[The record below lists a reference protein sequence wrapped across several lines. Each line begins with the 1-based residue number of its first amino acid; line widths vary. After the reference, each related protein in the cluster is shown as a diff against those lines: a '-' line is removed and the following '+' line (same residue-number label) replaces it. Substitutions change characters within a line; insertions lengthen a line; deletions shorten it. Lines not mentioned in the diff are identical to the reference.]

1 MTKGVAENFL
11 VVLTKDERAAK
22 RRIVWTTLVTASLGL
37 FTWLLVDRRLE
48 DAWFGTGLTAFL
60 GAVFAGVAV
69 GTLRGRIKY
78 HHRYEES
85 LRFSWN
91 RWMRFSVSA
100 PSAHAIYRQVNGRA
114 PQPSV
119 WKAALLLG
127 FVLFASFITMVVT
140 LLDPST
146 AMNASSLFMLYGGL
160 AGFALSDAV
169 VFRHWAHR
177 FRSEV
182 TAMVKRGDLPVWGV
196 V

>member
-11 VVLTKDERAAK
+11 VVLTKDERAAT
-22 RRIVWTTLVTASLGL
+22 RRIVWTSLVTVFLTL

-48 DAWFGTGLTAFL
+48 DAWFGTGLTAFFA
-60 GAVFAGVAV
+60 AVFVGVAV
-69 GTLRGRIKY
+69 GALRGRMRY
-78 HHRYEES
+78 HHRFEES
-85 LRFSWN
+85 LRFAWN
-91 RWMRFSVSA
+91 RWMRYSVSA

-119 WKAALLLG
+119 WKAALALG
-127 FVLFASFITMVVT
+127 VVLFASFIVMVVT

-146 AMNASSLFMLYGGL
+146 PLTASSLFVLYGAL
-160 AGFALSDAV
+160 AGFALADAV

-177 FRSEV
+177 FRVEV
-182 TAMVKRGDLPVWGV
+182 TEMVRRGDLPVWGV